1 MKGQRSYK
9 VKKED
14 LLYPE
19 LSFKIVRLLSE
30 VCNKLEYG
38 YLEKHY
44 CDGMDVLLKQEGIPF
59 QREVKMEIKLGDEVI
74 ASGRADFIIDRKIRL
89 AMKKGRQ
96 FKKNNIGQLHSYLKA
111 LNMELGILANFTPD
125 GLIFKRIVNTNTNS

>member
-19 LSFKIVRLLSE
+19 LSFKIVGLLFE

-44 CDGMDVLLKQEGIPF
+44 CDGMAALLKQEGIPF

-74 ASGRADFIIDRKIRL
+74 ASGRADFIIDRKIVL
-89 AMKKGRQ
+89 EMKKGRQ